1 MSMVGREKSAK
12 VRNTKSLVFVRV
24 TSYLYYYSLLPGR
37 VDSG

>member
-1 MSMVGREKSAK
+1 MSMVGRENPAK
-12 VRNTKSLVFVRV
+12 VRNAKSLVFMRL